1 MDIKKKM
8 EEKSEQFNSLLVEK
22 ADSER
27 RISLI
32 NEELLRLQG
41 EYRVLQEM
49 LPPEER
55 EEREEI
61 EE

>member
-8 EEKSEQFNSLLVEK
+8 GEKSEQFNSLLVEK
-22 ADSER
+22 AELEG

-41 EYRVLQEM
+41 EYRVLQEL
-49 LPPEER
+49 LPPEEV
-55 EEREEI
+55 EE
-61 EE
+61 